1 MVGKITKSA
10 FILYLLFMLSGC
22 FLASSPSQEEMMRDA
37 DYGRS
42 FTQEQA
48 QEILL
53 ENLKTMFKSYETA
66 KIEFSELK
74 KAFINYEIGEKTI
87 FGYAINAIIN
97 AKNSSGVY
105 SGDRTHLFFLKDDK
119 VFYNYTNPKSKYK
132 KAYWIEIKPDISE

>member
-66 KIEFSELK
+66 KIELK
-74 KAFINYEIGEKTI
+74 PASLLSFI
-87 FGYAINAIIN
+87 
-97 AKNSSGVY
+97 
-105 SGDRTHLFFLKDDK
+105 L
-119 VFYNYTNPKSKYK
+119 
-132 KAYWIEIKPDISE
+132 